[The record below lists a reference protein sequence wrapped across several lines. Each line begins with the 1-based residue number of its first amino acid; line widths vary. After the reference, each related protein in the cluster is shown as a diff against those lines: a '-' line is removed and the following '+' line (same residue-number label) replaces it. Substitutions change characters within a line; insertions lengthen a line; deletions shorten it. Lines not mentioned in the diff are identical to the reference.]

1 MYALAIALL
10 AFSTF
15 VSNAFANK
23 EYLLLDIRD
32 ATTSEII
39 SALRDVEIELKV
51 KVWRASSKE
60 CAENHTHTHRN
71 KSMAEKLLLQTLN
84 CLFLV
89 LKCCRK
95 FGFYIPMK
103 EDLK

>member
-39 SALRDVEIELKV
+39 SSLRDVEIELKV

-60 CAENHTHTHRN
+60 CAENHTHTHTETKAWPRN
-71 KSMAEKLLLQTLN
+71 YCFK
-84 CLFLV
+84 
-89 LKCCRK
+89 
-95 FGFYIPMK
+95 P
-103 EDLK
+103 